1 MVIPAQLDCKKTRT
15 LLRKPGKNM
24 KSKRKIT
31 AASHPYAYARG
42 QKNKAHALRCGDGE
56 PGVGSQLNLCG
67 PAWRGASLERED
79 ESQGNLRVARPGF

>member
-1 MVIPAQLDCKKTRT
+1 M
-15 LLRKPGKNM
+15 RKRGKNM
-24 KSKRKIT
+24 ESKRKII

-42 QKNKAHALRCGDGE
+42 PKDKAHASLCGDGE

-79 ESQGNLRVARPGF
+79 RA